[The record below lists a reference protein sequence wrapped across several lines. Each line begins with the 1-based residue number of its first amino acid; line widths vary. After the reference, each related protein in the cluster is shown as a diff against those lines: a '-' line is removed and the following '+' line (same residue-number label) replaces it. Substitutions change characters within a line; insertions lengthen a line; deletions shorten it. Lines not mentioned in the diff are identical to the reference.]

1 MPGADLSKIYLP
13 DKIGSGYGTMWRF
26 KGRYVAVKGS
36 RRSKKSSTQAQ
47 KIIYQIVKYPLS
59 NALVVRR
66 YYNTL
71 RDSCYAQLR
80 WAISNLGLEE
90 YFVCK
95 ESPLE
100 ITYTPTGQKIL
111 FRGLDD
117 PLKITSI
124 TMEKGV
130 ICWLWIEEAYELE
143 EESDFNKLEESLMG
157 STPDG
162 HYKQITLTFNPWSE
176 STWIKARFFDREDP
190 NVLAITTTYKC
201 NEWLSDDDKAM
212 FEDMRLHQ
220 PERYRVSGLGDWGVD
235 GAVYFEEFRQDIHV
249 CTPFAIPDH
258 WKLYRSIDYG
268 LDALACLYVA
278 VDTQGVAY
286 VIGETYA
293 HGLKISDAARAILDG
308 EPKSLT
314 GGRDFGNFV
323 YAPPDLWS
331 RTKDSG
337 IGINETFFQNGVML
351 TKSNNARVPGWL
363 QVHERL
369 RVIDDV
375 DGGKTAMLKIFS
387 TCKNLIRCISTIK
400 ADEDD
405 INDCATEPHE
415 LTHLPDAL
423 RYFCIQHQVS
433 AREPDTRTAEDK
445 MLAAYKEAAFGHK
458 QSKMKVIRGY

>member
-13 DKIGSGYGTMWRF
+13 DKIGAGYGTMWRF

-124 TMEKGV
+124 TVEKGV
-130 ICWLWIEEAYELE
+130 LCWLWIEEAYEIE

-157 STPDG
+157 LTPAG
-162 HYKQITLTFNPWSE
+162 HFKQITLTFNPWSE

-201 NEWLSDDDKAM
+201 NEWLSDEDRAL
-212 FEDMRLHQ
+212 FEVMRVNQ

-249 CTPFAIPDH
+249 CVPFQIPDH
-258 WKLYRSIDYG
+258 WKLYRTIDYG

-278 VDTQGVAY
+278 VDTHGIAY

-351 TKSNNARVPGWL
+351 TKSNNQRVPGWL

-387 TCKNLIRCISTIK
+387 NCKNLIRCISTIK

-415 LTHLPDAL
+415 ITHLPDAL
-423 RYFCIQHQVS
+423 RYFCVQHQIS
-433 AREPDTRTAEDK
+433 ARVPDTRSAEEK

-458 QSKMKVIRGY
+458 QPKMKVIRGY